1 MGIRSEW
8 MKVQM
13 TELESALQNL
23 WSDGLYKIILSNA
36 IKKESEGAVYRKVVL
51 NRKTNGWQAA
61 IYGEAGISRK
71 SESQSGETICGTGA
85 GTGISSVQRL
95 GWRVGAYD
103 PHF

>member
-36 IKKESEGAVYRKVVL
+36 IKKESEGAAYRKVVL
-51 NRKTNGWQAA
+51 NRKPM
-61 IYGEAGISRK
+61 AGRRSNIRRSRYFTK
-71 SESQSGETICGTGA
+71 I
-85 GTGISSVQRL
+85 
-95 GWRVGAYD
+95 
-103 PHF
+103 

>member
-1 MGIRSEW
+1 ME
-8 MKVQM
+8 VQM
-13 TELESALQNL
+13 TELKSALQNL

-36 IKKESEGAVYRKVVL
+36 IKRVGGSCLPESCAEPKDQWLAG
-51 NRKTNGWQAA
+51 GA

-71 SESQSGETICGTGA
+71 SESRSGETICGTGA

-95 GWRVGAYD
+95 GWRVGAYN